1 MFSAWLNP
9 HQTVIVTVTTRASSS
24 SAGYRDTITFIA
36 TGPERIEK
44 SVIMNVDNNK
54 IVDYDEPYLGHRY
67 TSDCLNVLLGSCEDG
82 SWAIEVTAQDTGS
95 GLLQVT
101 SIPTGL
107 YFPNGYTAGTTER
120 VTGYYAGSC
129 CQSKLQISATDRLGN
144 RRSYTADAYCK
155 V

>member
-1 MFSAWLNP
+1 M
-9 HQTVIVTVTTRASSS
+9 TVTARASNSG
-24 SAGYRDTITFIA
+24 AGYKDIITFIA

-44 SVIMNVDNNK
+44 SVFMNVDTNK

-67 TSDCLNVLLGSCEDG
+67 TSDCLNVLLSSCEGG
-82 SWAIEVTAQDTGS
+82 SWAIEVVAQDTGS

-107 YFPNGYTAGTTER
+107 HFPNGYTAGTTER
-120 VTGYYAGSC
+120 VTGYYTGSC

-144 RRSYTADAYCK
+144 RRSYTADAYCIK
-155 V
+155 L